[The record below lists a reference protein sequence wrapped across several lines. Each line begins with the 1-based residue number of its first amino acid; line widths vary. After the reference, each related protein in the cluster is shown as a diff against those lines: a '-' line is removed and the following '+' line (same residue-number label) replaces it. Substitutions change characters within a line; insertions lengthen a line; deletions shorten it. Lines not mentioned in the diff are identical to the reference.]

1 MAGLL
6 EYIELPKKLGLPV
19 CSGTGLW
26 APQSIQNCAQ
36 KNKLLWNAFSSLTFR
51 MSVVQ
56 KVGVDAGLFV
66 INREIMNI
74 PIWYLCSLSVWVLR
88 YKPRPHASTDDGS
101 LWRSLHV
108 GLPPC
113 RSPFAGRRICCFLSV
128 LGGSITEL
136 GYIPL
141 FGVILVSD
149 TLVQWLK
156 SFQ

>member
-74 PIWYLCSLSVWVLR
+74 PIWYLCSLSV
-88 YKPRPHASTDDGS
+88 

-113 RSPFAGRRICCFLSV
+113 RSPFTGRRICCFLSV

-141 FGVILVSD
+141 FGVILVGD